1 MNNKRFSINSITVI
15 GGLTRDPELR
25 ALPDGNS
32 VCKLRLAVDG
42 MARGGE
48 TGYVDVDVFGK
59 PGEASAEHLVKGR
72 EVAVKGRLQW
82 REWQPEGS
90 TSKRQAHH
98 IVADQVQFLGGKGN
112 GEQSSQDSSGVEAG
126 EPATAEP
133 IAA

>member
-1 MNNKRFSINSITVI
+1 MSKRFSINSIIVI
-15 GGLTRDPELR
+15 GGLTRDPEVK
-25 ALPDGNS
+25 ALSEGS

-59 PGEASAEHLVKGR
+59 PGEACAEHLVKGR
-72 EVAVKGRLQW
+72 EVAVRGRLQW
-82 REWQPEGS
+82 REWEPEGS
-90 TSKRQAHH
+90 TTKRQAHH

-126 EPATAEP
+126 EPATAEEP

>member
-1 MNNKRFSINSITVI
+1 MNNKRFSINTITVI

-25 ALPDGNS
+25 AIGDGNS

-48 TGYVDVDVFGK
+48 TGYVDVDVFSK
-59 PGEASAEHLVKGR
+59 PGEACAEHLVKGR

-82 REWQPEGS
+82 REWEPEGS

-98 IVADQVQFLGGKGN
+98 IVADTVQFLGGKGN
-112 GEQSSQDSSGVEAG
+112 GEQSPDSSGVEAS
-126 EPATAEP
+126 EAAEP

>member
-1 MNNKRFSINSITVI
+1 MSKRFSINTITVI
-15 GGLTRDPELR
+15 GGLTRDPEVK
-25 ALPDGNS
+25 ALSEGS

-59 PGEASAEHLVKGR
+59 PGEACAEHLSKGR

-90 TSKRQAHH
+90 TSKRHAHH

-112 GEQSSQDSSGVEAG
+112 GEQSSEGSGAEAS
-126 EPATAEP
+126 EPAEP

>member
-1 MNNKRFSINSITVI
+1 MSKRFSINTITVI
-15 GGLTRDPELR
+15 GGLTRDPEVKDLSE
-25 ALPDGNS
+25 GS

-48 TGYVDVDVFGK
+48 RGYVDVDVFGK
-59 PGEASAEHLVKGR
+59 AGEACAEHLSKGR

-82 REWQPEGS
+82 REWEAEGS

-98 IVADQVQFLGGKGN
+98 IVADQVQFLGGKGAN
-112 GEQSSQDSSGVEAG
+112 GEQASE
-126 EPATAEP
+126 TAEP

>member
-1 MNNKRFSINSITVI
+1 MSKRFSINTITVI
-15 GGLTRDPELR
+15 GGLTRDPEVKGLSE
-25 ALPDGNS
+25 GS

-59 PGEASAEHLVKGR
+59 PGEACAEHLVKGR

-90 TSKRQAHH
+90 TSKRAEYS

-112 GEQSSQDSSGVEAG
+112 GEQSSQDSSGEQASEA
-126 EPATAEP
+126 AQP

>member
-1 MNNKRFSINSITVI
+1 MNNKRFSINTITLI
-15 GGLTRDPELR
+15 GGLTKDPELR
-25 ALPDGNS
+25 AIGDDGS

-59 PGEASAEHLVKGR
+59 LGEACNEYLVKGR
-72 EVAVKGRLQW
+72 EIAVRGRLQW
-82 REWQPEGS
+82 REWEPEGS

-98 IVADQVQFLGGKGN
+98 IIAEQVQFLGGKGN
-112 GEQSSQDSSGVEAG
+112 GEEEPSQEEHSDVEAS
-126 EPATAEP
+126 EPAEP

>member
-1 MNNKRFSINSITVI
+1 MNNKRFSINTITVI
-15 GGLTRDPELR
+15 GGLTKDPELR
-25 ALPDGNS
+25 ALPDGGS

-48 TGYVDVDVFGK
+48 TGYVDVDIFGK
-59 PGEASAEHLVKGR
+59 PGEASAEHLRKGR

-82 REWQPEGS
+82 REWEPEGS

-112 GEQSSQDSSGVEAG
+112 GEQSSEGSGAEAS
-126 EPATAEP
+126 EPAEP

>member
-1 MNNKRFSINSITVI
+1 MSKRYGINTITVI
-15 GGLTRDPELR
+15 GGLTRDPEVKDLSE
-25 ALPDGNS
+25 GS

-59 PGEASAEHLVKGR
+59 PGEACAEHLSKGR

-90 TSKRQAHH
+90 TSKRQGHH

-112 GEQSSQDSSGVEAG
+112 GEQSSEGSGEQASEA
-126 EPATAEP
+126 AEP